1 VLPQPAGM
9 ARGVLPTA
17 SCGYLRGHLRRPQV
31 NLRLRDSLQPAID
44 ADVANALQ
52 VGQAYLSF
60 LPQKISG

>member
-1 VLPQPAGM
+1 MLPQPAGM

-17 SCGYLRGHLRRPQV
+17 PCGYLRGHLRRPQV
-31 NLRLRDSLQPAID
+31 NLRLRDWLQPAID

>member
-9 ARGVLPTA
+9 TRAVLPTA
-17 SCGYLRGHLRRPQV
+17 SCGYLRGHLRSPQV

>member
-1 VLPQPAGM
+1 
-9 ARGVLPTA
+9 
-17 SCGYLRGHLRRPQV
+17 V

-52 VGQAYLSF
+52 VGQTYLSF